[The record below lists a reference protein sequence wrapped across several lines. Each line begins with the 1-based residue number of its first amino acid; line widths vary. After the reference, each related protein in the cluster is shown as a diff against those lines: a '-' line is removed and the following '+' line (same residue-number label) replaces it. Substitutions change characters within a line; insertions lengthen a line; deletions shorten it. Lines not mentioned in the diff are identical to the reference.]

1 MTSQTKGAPHQ
12 ISNSIHRLLLESSM
26 AGYWDWH
33 IPSNEEY
40 LSPRFKSMFGYEDH
54 ELPNSPESWQKLI
67 FQDDLSL
74 LLEQFDA
81 HVSSKGEIPLAVT
94 VRYRHKNGS
103 VVHVKWN
110 DH

>member
-54 ELPNSPESWQKLI
+54 E
-67 FQDDLSL
+67 DDLSL